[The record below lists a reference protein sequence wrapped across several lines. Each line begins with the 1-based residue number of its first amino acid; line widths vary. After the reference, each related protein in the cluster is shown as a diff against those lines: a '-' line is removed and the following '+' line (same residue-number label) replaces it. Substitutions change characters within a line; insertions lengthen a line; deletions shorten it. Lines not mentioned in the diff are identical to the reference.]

1 MANKIYQDKY
11 LLVLKAEELRSK
23 IRINY
28 NFIYTYICDIQVT
41 DLGTIYRVVK
51 ITVWTN
57 SKWV

>member
-28 NFIYTYICDIQVT
+28 NFIYTYICDIQVA

-51 ITVWTN
+51 ITV
-57 SKWV
+57 